1 VSFVH
6 LSSPD
11 ETPEPIPTDYALTTT
26 HNLIS
31 TMLDAHLSQGN
42 DLSVEVNDVAWQRS
56 LDMNDCALRKTVVG
70 LAGKTGGTPRKDG
83 FKLTAASELMAVLC
97 LADGLAANAC
107 ALTRGRP
114 RGAEKMNRAHC
125 DSVNERTVQFSRGNR
140 SCPQPA
146 RNAV

>member
-1 VSFVH
+1 MSFVH

-11 ETPEPIPTDYALTTT
+11 ETPEPIPTDYALTTI

-70 LAGKTGGTPRKDG
+70 LAGKTGGTSREDG
-83 FKLTAASELMAVLC
+83 FKLTAASQLMPVL
-97 LADGLAANAC
+97 
-107 ALTRGRP
+107 
-114 RGAEKMNRAHC
+114 
-125 DSVNERTVQFSRGNR
+125 
-140 SCPQPA
+140 
-146 RNAV
+146 